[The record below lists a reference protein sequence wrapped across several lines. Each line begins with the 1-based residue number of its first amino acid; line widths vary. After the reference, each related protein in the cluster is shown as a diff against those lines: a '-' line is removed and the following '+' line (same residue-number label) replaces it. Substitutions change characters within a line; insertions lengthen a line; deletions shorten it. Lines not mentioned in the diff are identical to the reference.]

1 MVSTE
6 EWFRFTLPH
15 VIASADRKYRALITS
30 ASYDLVG
37 HISFAVSD
45 LLPSSNL
52 MGINFNLTCSG
63 ESLLEVFYRDRKRWS
78 YTFQSCALLSRFE
91 NIEGTIRKKVRSEE
105 TDAPARRDIFITE
118 RCLDTDLNVFT
129 KMLHHERSIDQLEF
143 DIYYRLFSH
152 LKSTSTPLGGIIYV
166 STDPNN
172 CLKRIADRNR
182 SGEESIS
189 LEYLESLHKCQ
200 TDWISSCDLPILK
213 NKDTGA
219 IAKELST
226 FINKIIGIP
235 EAAK

>member
-1 MVSTE
+1 
-6 EWFRFTLPH
+6 
-15 VIASADRKYRALITS
+15 
-30 ASYDLVG
+30 
-37 HISFAVSD
+37 
-45 LLPSSNL
+45 
-52 MGINFNLTCSG
+52 MGINLNLTYSG

-91 NIEGTIRKKVRSEE
+91 NIEGTIRKKVRSEK
-105 TDAPARRDIFITE
+105 TDTPARRDIFITE

-129 KMLHHERSIDQLEF
+129 KMLRQEGSIDQLEF

-172 CLKRIADRNR
+172 CLKRIAGRNR

-200 TDWISSCDLPILK
+200 MDWISSCDLPLLK

-219 IAKELST
+219 IAKDLST
-226 FINKIIGIP
+226 FINKIIGIA
-235 EAAK
+235 EAAE